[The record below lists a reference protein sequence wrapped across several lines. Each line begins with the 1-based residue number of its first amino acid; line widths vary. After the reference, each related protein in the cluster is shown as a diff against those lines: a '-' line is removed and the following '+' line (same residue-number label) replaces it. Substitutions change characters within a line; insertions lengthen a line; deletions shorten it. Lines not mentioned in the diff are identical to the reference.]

1 MLVIACDHGGYE
13 LKEEIK
19 KHLLEKGYD
28 LEDIGT
34 HSTESVDYPEFGR
47 AAAEMVAAG
56 KADKG
61 ILCCGTGIGISL
73 AANKVKGI
81 RCAVVSDTF
90 SARMSRAHNDA
101 NMLALGGRVIAP
113 ELAKLIV
120 EIWVKTPFEGGRHQ
134 RRIDMFSLIEAG
146 KPLE

>member
-1 MLVIACDHGGYE
+1 MKLVLASDHGGYE

-61 ILCCGTGIGISL
+61 VADFFSFGELCKRNQGNADKC
-73 AANKVKGI
+73 KK
-81 RCAVVSDTF
+81 
-90 SARMSRAHNDA
+90 
-101 NMLALGGRVIAP
+101 
-113 ELAKLIV
+113 
-120 EIWVKTPFEGGRHQ
+120 
-134 RRIDMFSLIEAG
+134 RRKRFRLQHLHKNVFA
-146 KPLE
+146 